1 MIFSELYGTYY
12 NTVAKILEKAL
23 CSPITTEELYSCIKE
38 NAYDESLIS
47 ITDAINKE
55 KWQLLKFDRKKKQ
68 LFFYYK
74 AQSQDA
80 ADTSSKAV
88 SKSAFGR

>member
-23 CSPITTEELYSCIKE
+23 CAPLMIEELYSCIKE
-38 NAYDESLIS
+38 NAYDEILIP

-55 KWQLLKFDRKKKQ
+55 KWQLLKFDREKTII
-68 LFFYYK
+68 LLL
-74 AQSQDA
+74 
-80 ADTSSKAV
+80 
-88 SKSAFGR
+88 